1 MVFLNILI
9 YFVLALVLFSLIL
22 LIDSR
27 SKIDYKD
34 KIVISNLYIILIS
47 IIMSKNYDFN
57 SNLFIIFLFIMF
69 IDVIYSSYILDK
81 DIIKNGGLLYY
92 FVLIVI
98 GYIINSLFI
107 NNSSNGISEFRIVV
121 WVFIGLYI
129 YNLFKGINFKSNDKI
144 DKESVIVSYA
154 KMKNKYNLSYSKSN
168 NLIIYSIMIYNNR
181 RRPSILREFDN
192 LLYRFN
198 GKRYKSGI
206 MQIDSNNII
215 SDIDSI
221 NYVYKDIVKSKSK
234 DYKKILS
241 KYSDSSEIIE
251 IYEIIK
257 GFSK

>member
-1 MVFLNILI
+1 ML
-9 YFVLALVLFSLIL
+9 
-22 LIDSR
+22 
-27 SKIDYKD
+27 
-34 KIVISNLYIILIS
+34 
-47 IIMSKNYDFN
+47 
-57 SNLFIIFLFIMF
+57 
-69 IDVIYSSYILDK
+69 YILDK

-107 NNSSNGISEFRIVV
+107 NNSSNGINEFRIVV

-144 DKESVIVSYA
+144 DKESVIISYA

-257 GFSK
+257 GFNK

>member
-9 YFVLALVLFSLIL
+9 YFVLALVLFSLL
-22 LIDSR
+22 LLVDSR

-107 NNSSNGISEFRIVV
+107 NNSGNGFSEFRIVV

-129 YNLFKGINFKSNDKI
+129 YNMFKDINFKSNDKI
-144 DKESVIVSYA
+144 DKESVIVS
-154 KMKNKYNLSYSKSN
+154 
-168 NLIIYSIMIYNNR
+168 
-181 RRPSILREFDN
+181 
-192 LLYRFN
+192 
-198 GKRYKSGI
+198 
-206 MQIDSNNII
+206 
-215 SDIDSI
+215 
-221 NYVYKDIVKSKSK
+221 
-234 DYKKILS
+234 
-241 KYSDSSEIIE
+241 
-251 IYEIIK
+251 
-257 GFSK
+257 

>member
-107 NNSSNGISEFRIVV
+107 NNSGNGINEFRIVV

-144 DKESVIVSYA
+144 DKESVIISYA
-154 KMKNKYNLSYSKSN
+154 KMKNKYN
-168 NLIIYSIMIYNNR
+168 
-181 RRPSILREFDN
+181 
-192 LLYRFN
+192 
-198 GKRYKSGI
+198 
-206 MQIDSNNII
+206 
-215 SDIDSI
+215 
-221 NYVYKDIVKSKSK
+221 
-234 DYKKILS
+234 
-241 KYSDSSEIIE
+241 
-251 IYEIIK
+251 
-257 GFSK
+257 